1 MSKRV
6 PNPVIPDFTP
16 KKRVVE
22 ENTIPPLPPCLHCGN
37 NITDGFYGRWG
48 NGGVCSKNC
57 NIEQTKKPRFP
68 EHTEEDFLRQ
78 QGETFDVDSDIL
90 ESGE

>member
-6 PNPVIPDFTP
+6 PNPALPIDYTP
-16 KKRVVE
+16 KKREVV

-57 NIEQTKKPRFP
+57 NIEQTKKPRYPPPSLEFLQQL
-68 EHTEEDFLRQ
+68 EQQDDLDFDQ
-78 QGETFDVDSDIL
+78 YIST
-90 ESGE
+90 